1 MSRRHF
7 HRFVCYN
14 QLLIGVKDMYHSKK
28 QWVYPSVESEAVTR
42 LQEELQLSEQLATL
56 LVQRGHEDVA
66 AARAF
71 LYVED
76 ELTFHDPFLFE
87 QMQAVVDRLKRAA
100 EDGEMVLI
108 YGDYDVDGVSASA
121 VMWHA
126 LTEIGVMAEC
136 YIPNRFTEG
145 YGPNKEAFQ
154 WAANEGFTLMITVD
168 CGISGIEEAALLKE
182 LGVDLIIT
190 DHHEPKET
198 LPDAFAIIHPHI
210 DPNYPYD
217 KLAGA
222 GVALKVAHAVLGRLP
237 EELFDLAVLGTIADL
252 VPLDGENRLLAKKGI
267 HALDQSKRPGIV
279 ALRDVCGLND
289 TVLTEESVGFAF
301 GPRINAAGRLDS
313 AMPALQML
321 LAEHVEEALE
331 VAKQLDT
338 QNKERQEIVKTI
350 AKEATELVE
359 ASMKDDRVLVV
370 ASEHWNPG
378 VVGIVA
384 SRLVETY
391 YRPVILLCHDPKTGK
406 AKGSGRS
413 IQGFDLF
420 QELTKN
426 EDILP
431 HFGGHPAAAG
441 MTLLSENVSA
451 LRERLNA
458 QAATIPDDVF
468 VPRVHVDLK
477 LDVNDV
483 SLDLIQDI
491 SKLAPFGMGN
501 PSPRVVVADARLR
514 DLRQIGRDA
523 THLKV
528 QLAGDKREL
537 DGIGFGF
544 GHVVNEISQ
553 MAHVSVMGSL
563 QVNEWNGMRKPQL
576 MIQDLRVDDFQVFDY
591 RGKKKSMQDLKELP
605 KEATSFVSFQ
615 HQEDESFPIQSSD
628 EPLNR
633 FVVLLDLPDDEH
645 ELERRLHE
653 GVERIYC
660 AFGQGDSYF
669 EKLPTREDFRTYY
682 VHMATCERKN
692 LRENLIRL
700 SKERKWSKNT
710 IQFMHQVFS
719 ELEFLVTMEDGLPGV
734 NPQAP
739 KRDLTEAPSYQRRIG
754 RQQLEER
761 FVYASLA
768 ELKERLQ
775 ALRSNTMQ
783 EAYS

>member
-1 MSRRHF
+1 
-7 HRFVCYN
+7 
-14 QLLIGVKDMYHSKK
+14 MYHAKK
-28 QWVYPSVESEAVTR
+28 RWVYPETDTTAVEQ
-42 LQEELQLSEQLATL
+42 LQTELNISEQLATL
-56 LVQRGHEDVA
+56 LTQRGHRDVEA
-66 AARAF
+66 AKAF

-87 QMQAVVDRLKRAA
+87 QMPKVVERLKRAA
-100 EDGEMVLI
+100 DEGEMVLI

-145 YGPNKEAFQ
+145 YGPNKEAFS
-154 WAANEGFTLMITVD
+154 WAAGEGFTLVITVD

-210 DPNYPYD
+210 DPSYPYD

-222 GVALKVAHAVLGRLP
+222 GVALKVAHAVLDRMP
-237 EELFDLAVLGTIADL
+237 DELLDLAVLGTIADL
-252 VPLDGENRLLAKKGI
+252 VPLDGENRLLAKLGLK
-267 HALDQSKRPGIV
+267 ALDDSKRPGIL
-279 ALRDVCGLND
+279 ALREVCALTDGTLN
-289 TVLTEESVGFAF
+289 EESVGFAF

-321 LAEHVEEALE
+321 LAESEEEAL
-331 VAKQLDT
+331 ALAQQLDK
-338 QNKERQEIVKTI
+338 QNKERQDIVKTI

-359 ASMKDDRVLVV
+359 ASMTDDRVLVV
-370 ASEHWNPG
+370 ASERWNPG

-384 SRLVETY
+384 SRLVEAY

-413 IQGFDLF
+413 IDGFDLF
-420 QELTKN
+420 KELSKN

-441 MTLLSENVSA
+441 MTLLSENVA
-451 LRERLNA
+451 ELRRRLNE
-458 QAATIPDDVF
+458 QAESIPDETF
-468 VPRVHVDLK
+468 VARVNVDLK

-483 SLDLIQDI
+483 SLDLISEI
-491 SKLAPFGMGN
+491 GKLAPFGMGN

-514 DLRQIGRDA
+514 DIRQIGRDN

-544 GHVVNEISQ
+544 GHVVSEISK

-576 MIQDLRVDDFQVFDY
+576 MIQDIRVDGFQVFDY
-591 RGKKKSMQDLKELP
+591 RGKKNSLDELKQLP
-605 KEATSFVSFQ
+605 GDTTSFISFQ
-615 HQEDESFPIQSSD
+615 GRDDFPLHD
-628 EPLNR
+628 LDTPLKP
-633 FVVLLDLPDDEH
+633 FVVLLDLPDE
-645 ELERRLHE
+645 
-653 GVERIYC
+653 
-660 AFGQGDSYF
+660 
-669 EKLPTREDFRTYY
+669 ED
-682 VHMATCERKN
+682 VLA
-692 LRENLIRL
+692 
-700 SKERKWSKNT
+700 
-710 IQFMHQVFS
+710 
-719 ELEFLVTMEDGLPGV
+719 
-734 NPQAP
+734 
-739 KRDLTEAPSYQRRIG
+739 DLLT
-754 RQQLEER
+754 
-761 FVYASLA
+761 
-768 ELKERLQ
+768 
-775 ALRSNTMQ
+775 
-783 EAYS
+783 

>member
-1 MSRRHF
+1 
-7 HRFVCYN
+7 
-14 QLLIGVKDMYHSKK
+14 MYHAKK
-28 QWVYPSVESEAVTR
+28 RWVYPETDTAAVEQ
-42 LQEELQLSEQLATL
+42 LQTELNISEQLATL
-56 LVQRGHEDVA
+56 LMQRGHRDVEA
-66 AARAF
+66 AKAF
-71 LYVED
+71 LHIED
-76 ELTFHDPFLFE
+76 ELTFHDPYLFE
-87 QMQAVVDRLKRAA
+87 QMNKVVDRLKRAA
-100 EDGEMVLI
+100 DDGEMVLI

-145 YGPNKEAFQ
+145 YGPNKEAFS
-154 WAANEGFTLMITVD
+154 WAAGEGFTLIITVD

-210 DPNYPYD
+210 DPSYPYD

-222 GVALKVAHAVLGRLP
+222 GVALKVAHAVLGRMP
-237 EELFDLAVLGTIADL
+237 EELLDLAVLGTIADL
-252 VPLDGENRLLAKKGI
+252 VPLDGENRLLAKLGLK
-267 HALDQSKRPGIV
+267 ALDDSKRPGIL
-279 ALRDVCGLND
+279 ALREVCALTDGTLN
-289 TVLTEESVGFAF
+289 EESVGFAF

-321 LAEHVEEALE
+321 LAESVEEALE
-331 VAKQLDT
+331 LARKLDK
-338 QNKERQEIVKTI
+338 QNKERQDIVKTI

-359 ASMKDDRVLVV
+359 ASMTDDRVLVV
-370 ASEHWNPG
+370 ASERWNPG

-384 SRLVETY
+384 SRLVEAY

-413 IQGFDLF
+413 IDGFDLF
-420 QELTKN
+420 KELSKN

-441 MTLLSENVSA
+441 MTLLSENVA
-451 LRERLNA
+451 ELRRRLNE
-458 QAATIPDDVF
+458 QAESIPDETF
-468 VPRVHVDLK
+468 VARVNVDLK

-483 SLDLIQDI
+483 SLDLISEI
-491 SKLAPFGMGN
+491 GKLAPFGMGN

-514 DLRQIGRDA
+514 DIRQIGRDN

-544 GHVVNEISQ
+544 GHVVSEISK
-553 MAHVSVMGSL
+553 MANVSVMGSL

-576 MIQDLRVDDFQVFDY
+576 MIQDIRVDGFQVFDY
-591 RGKKKSMQDLKELP
+591 RGKKNSLDELKQLP
-605 KEATSFVSFQ
+605 GETTSFVSFQ
-615 HQEDESFPIQSSD
+615 GRDDFPLHDLST
-628 EPLNR
+628 PLKP
-633 FVVLLDLPDDEH
+633 FVVLLDLPDEEDVLADMLTED
-645 ELERRLHE
+645 
-653 GVERIYC
+653 VERVYC
-660 AFGQGDSYF
+660 AFGQGGSFF

-700 SKERKWSKNT
+700 SIERKWSKNT

-734 NPQAP
+734 NPEAP
-739 KRDLTEAPSYQRRIG
+739 KRDLTEAPCYQRRIG

-775 ALRSNTMQ
+775 SLRSNKMQ
-783 EAYS
+783 EAYT

>member
-1 MSRRHF
+1 MSRRHISDA
-7 HRFVCYN
+7 VCYN
-14 QLLIGVKDMYHSKK
+14 QQLIGVKDMYHSKK
-28 QWVYPSVESEAVTR
+28 QWVYPETNSEDVTR
-42 LQEELQLSEQLATL
+42 LQEELNISEQLARL
-56 LVQRGHEDVA
+56 LVQRGHRDLDSA
-66 AARAF
+66 KAF
-71 LYVED
+71 LHVED
-76 ELTFHDPFLFE
+76 EHDFHDPFAFE
-87 QMQAVVDRLKRAA
+87 QMEKVVARIQQAAD
-100 EDGEMVLI
+100 EGEMVLI

-154 WAANEGFTLMITVD
+154 WAANEGFTLIVTVD
-168 CGISGIEEAALLKE
+168 CGISGIEEATLLKE

-210 DPNYPYD
+210 DPSYPYD

-222 GVALKVAHAVLGRLP
+222 GVALKVAHAVLGRMP
-237 EELFDLAVLGTIADL
+237 EELLDLAVLGTIADL
-252 VPLDGENRLLAKKGI
+252 VPLDGENRLLAKKGLA
-267 HALDQSKRPGIV
+267 ALDASKRPGIL

-289 TVLTEESVGFAF
+289 GELNEESVGFAF

-321 LAEHVEEALE
+321 LSEHVEEALDL
-331 VAKQLDT
+331 AKKLDK
-338 QNKERQEIVKTI
+338 QNKERQDIVKAI
-350 AKEATELVE
+350 ASEATELVE
-359 ASMKDDRVLVV
+359 SSMKDDRVLVV
-370 ASEHWNPG
+370 ASENWNPG

-384 SRLVETY
+384 SRLVEKY
-391 YRPVILLCHDPKTGK
+391 YRPVILLCHDPETGK

-413 IQGFDLF
+413 IDGFDLF
-420 QELTKN
+420 KELSKN

-441 MTLLSENVSA
+441 MTLQSENVA
-451 LRERLNA
+451 ELRERLNR
-458 QAATIPDDVF
+458 QAETIPDDVF
-468 VPRVHVDLK
+468 VPRVKVDLK
-477 LDVNDV
+477 LCVNDV
-483 SLDLIQDI
+483 SLDLIADI
-491 SKLAPFGMGN
+491 GKLAPFGMGN
-501 PSPRVVVADARLR
+501 PSPRVVVADAKLR
-514 DLRQIGRDA
+514 DIRQIGRDA

-544 GHVVNEISQ
+544 GHVVSEISQ
-553 MAHVSVMGSL
+553 MAHLSVMGSL

-591 RGKKKSMQDLKELP
+591 RGKKKSIHELKELP
-605 KEATSFVSFQ
+605 KEHTSFVSFQ
-615 HQEDESFPIQSSD
+615 GTNEDFPIHD
-628 EPLNR
+628 EEEPLNR
-633 FVVLLDLPDDEH
+633 FVVLLDLPDDEALLA
-645 ELERRLHE
+645 ERLHE
-653 GVERIYC
+653 GVERVYC
-660 AFGQGDSYF
+660 AFGQGDSFF
-669 EKLPTREDFRTYY
+669 ERLPSREDFRTYY

-734 NPQAP
+734 NPEAP
-739 KRDLTEAPSYQRRIG
+739 KRDLTEAPCYKRRIG

-775 ALRSNTMQ
+775 SLRSNTMQ
-783 EAYS
+783 EAYT

>member
-1 MSRRHF
+1 
-7 HRFVCYN
+7 
-14 QLLIGVKDMYHSKK
+14 MYHAKK
-28 QWVYPSVESEAVTR
+28 RWVYPETDQAVVEQ
-42 LQEELQLSEQLATL
+42 LQTELNISEQLATL
-56 LVQRGHEDVA
+56 LMQRGHHDVE
-66 AARAF
+66 AARSF
-71 LYVED
+71 LHVED

-87 QMQAVVDRLKRAA
+87 QMHNVVDRLKRAA
-100 EDGEMVLI
+100 DDGEMVLI

-145 YGPNKEAFQ
+145 YGPNKEAFG
-154 WAANEGFTLMITVD
+154 WAAGEGFTLIITVD

-198 LPDAFAIIHPHI
+198 LPDAFAIIHPHL
-210 DPNYPYD
+210 DPSYPYD

-222 GVALKVAHAVLGRLP
+222 GVALKVAHAVLGRMP
-237 EELFDLAVLGTIADL
+237 SELLDLAVLGTIADL
-252 VPLDGENRLLAKKGI
+252 VPLDGENRLLAKLGLE
-267 HALDQSKRPGIV
+267 ALDDSKRPGIL
-279 ALRDVCGLND
+279 ALRDVCGLADGTLN
-289 TVLTEESVGFAF
+289 EESVGFAF

-321 LAEHVEEALE
+321 LSESVEEALE
-331 VAKQLDT
+331 LAAKLDK

-359 ASMKDDRVLVV
+359 ASMTNDRVLVV
-370 ASEHWNPG
+370 ASERWNPG

-384 SRLVETY
+384 SRLVEAY

-413 IQGFDLF
+413 IEGFDLF
-420 QELTKN
+420 SELSKN

-441 MTLLSENVSA
+441 MTLLSENVA
-451 LRERLNA
+451 ELRRRLNE
-458 QAATIPDDVF
+458 QAESIPDETF
-468 VPRVHVDLK
+468 VARVNVDLK

-483 SLDLIQDI
+483 SLDLISEI
-491 SKLAPFGMGN
+491 GKLAPFGMGN

-514 DLRQIGRDA
+514 DIRQIGRDN

-528 QLAGDKREL
+528 QLAGGKREL

-544 GHVVNEISQ
+544 GHVVSEISK

-576 MIQDLRVDDFQVFDY
+576 MIQDLRVDGFQVFDY
-591 RGKKKSMQDLKELP
+591 RGKKNSLDELRQLP
-605 KEATSFVSFQ
+605 PESTSFVSFQ
-615 HQEDESFPIQSSD
+615 GRDDFPIHD
-628 EPLNR
+628 LDTPLKP
-633 FVVLLDLPDDEH
+633 FVVLLDLPDEEDILADVLNEN
-645 ELERRLHE
+645 
-653 GVERIYC
+653 VERVYC
-660 AFGQGDSYF
+660 AFGQGESLF

-692 LRENLIRL
+692 LRQNLIRL
-700 SKERKWSKNT
+700 SIERKWSKNT
-710 IQFMHQVFS
+710 IRFMHQVFS

-734 NPQAP
+734 NPEAP
-739 KRDLTEAPSYQRRIG
+739 KRDLTEAPCYKRRVG
-754 RQQLEER
+754 RVQLEER

-775 ALRSNTMQ
+775 LLRSNKMQ
-783 EAYS
+783 EAYT

>member
-1 MSRRHF
+1 
-7 HRFVCYN
+7 
-14 QLLIGVKDMYHSKK
+14 MYHAKK
-28 QWVYPSVESEAVTR
+28 RWVYPETDATAIERIQT
-42 LQEELQLSEQLATL
+42 ELNISPQLATL
-56 LVQRGHEDVA
+56 LVERGHADVE

-71 LYVED
+71 LHVED
-76 ELTFHDPFLFE
+76 ELTFHDPYLFE
-87 QMQAVVDRLKRAA
+87 QMTKVVERIKRAA
-100 EDGEMVLI
+100 DDGEMVLI

-145 YGPNKEAFQ
+145 YGPNKEAFS
-154 WAANEGFTLMITVD
+154 WAANEGFTLIITVD

-182 LGVDLIIT
+182 LGVDLILT

-210 DPNYPYD
+210 DATYPYD

-222 GVALKVAHAVLGRLP
+222 GVALKVAHAVLGRMP
-237 EELFDLAVLGTIADL
+237 AELLDLAVLGTIADL
-252 VPLDGENRLLAKKGI
+252 VPLDGENRLLAKLGLK
-267 HALDQSKRPGIV
+267 ALDESKRPGIL
-279 ALRDVCGLND
+279 ALREVCALTD
-289 TVLTEESVGFAF
+289 APLTEESVGFAF

-321 LAEHVEEALE
+321 LAETEAEALE
-331 VAKQLDT
+331 LAQQLDK
-338 QNKERQEIVKTI
+338 QNKERQDIVKTI

-359 ASMKDDRVLVV
+359 ASMTDDRVLVV
-370 ASEHWNPG
+370 ASERWNPG

-384 SRLVETY
+384 SRLVEAY

-413 IQGFDLF
+413 IDGFDLF
-420 QELTKN
+420 KELSKN

-441 MTLLSENVSA
+441 MTLLSENVA
-451 LRERLNA
+451 ELRKRLNE
-458 QAATIPDDVF
+458 QAETIPDETF
-468 VPRVHVDLK
+468 VARVNVDLK

-483 SLDLIQDI
+483 TLDLIAEI
-491 SKLAPFGMGN
+491 NKLAPFGMGN

-514 DLRQIGRDA
+514 DIRQIGRDNS
-523 THLKV
+523 HLKV

-544 GHVVNEISQ
+544 GHIISEISK
-553 MAHVSVMGSL
+553 MAHVSLMGSL

-576 MIQDLRVDDFQVFDY
+576 MIQDMRVDDFQVFDY
-591 RGKKKSMQDLKELP
+591 RGKKKSLQELDELP
-605 KEATSFVSFQ
+605 KDATSFVSFQ
-615 HQEDESFPIQSSD
+615 GTSKPFPLHEGD

-633 FVVLLDLPDDEH
+633 FVVLLDLPDDES
-645 ELERRLHE
+645 ELADRLHD
-653 GVERIYC
+653 GVERVYC
-660 AFGQGDSYF
+660 AFGQGDSLF

-700 SKERKWSKNT
+700 SIERKWSKNT

-734 NPQAP
+734 NPEAP
-739 KRDLTEAPSYQRRIG
+739 KRDLTEAPCYKRRVG
-754 RQQLEER
+754 KQQLEER
-761 FVYASLA
+761 YVYASLA

-775 ALRSNTMQ
+775 TLRSNKMQ

>member
-1 MSRRHF
+1 
-7 HRFVCYN
+7 
-14 QLLIGVKDMYHSKK
+14 MYHAKK
-28 QWVYPSVESEAVTR
+28 RWVYPETDTTAVER
-42 LQEELQLSEQLATL
+42 LQTELNISEQLATL
-56 LVQRGHEDVA
+56 LIQRGHRDVEA
-66 AARAF
+66 AKAF
-71 LYVED
+71 LHVED
-76 ELTFHDPFLFE
+76 ELTFHDPYLFE
-87 QMQAVVDRLKRAA
+87 QMNKVVDRLKRAA
-100 EDGEMVLI
+100 DDGEMVLI

-145 YGPNKEAFQ
+145 YGPNKEAFS
-154 WAANEGFTLMITVD
+154 WAAGEGFTLIITVD
-168 CGISGIEEAALLKE
+168 CGISGIEEATLLKE

-210 DPNYPYD
+210 DPSYPYD

-222 GVALKVAHAVLGRLP
+222 GVALKVAHAVLGRMP
-237 EELFDLAVLGTIADL
+237 EELLDLAVLGTIADL
-252 VPLDGENRLLAKKGI
+252 VPLDGENRLLAKLGLK
-267 HALDQSKRPGIV
+267 ALDDSKRPGIL
-279 ALRDVCGLND
+279 ALREVCALTDGTLN
-289 TVLTEESVGFAF
+289 EESVGFAF

-321 LAEHVEEALE
+321 LAESVEEALE
-331 VAKQLDT
+331 LAQKLDK
-338 QNKERQEIVKTI
+338 QNKERQDIVKTI

-359 ASMKDDRVLVV
+359 ASMTDDRVLVV
-370 ASEHWNPG
+370 ASERWNPG

-384 SRLVETY
+384 SRLVEAY

-413 IQGFDLF
+413 IDGFDLF
-420 QELTKN
+420 KELSQN

-441 MTLLSENVSA
+441 MTLLSENVA
-451 LRERLNA
+451 ELRRRLNE
-458 QAATIPDDVF
+458 QAESIPDETF
-468 VPRVHVDLK
+468 VARVNVDLK

-483 SLDLIQDI
+483 SLDLIAEI
-491 SKLAPFGMGN
+491 GKLAPFGMGN

-514 DLRQIGRDA
+514 DIRQIGRDN

-537 DGIGFGF
+537 DGIGFGY
-544 GHVVNEISQ
+544 GHVVSEISK
-553 MAHVSVMGSL
+553 MANVSVMGSL

-576 MIQDLRVDDFQVFDY
+576 MIQDIRVDGFQVFDY
-591 RGKKKSMQDLKELP
+591 RGKKNSLDELKQLP
-605 KEATSFVSFQ
+605 GDTTSFISFQ
-615 HQEDESFPIQSSD
+615 GRDDFPLHD
-628 EPLNR
+628 LDTPLKP
-633 FVVLLDLPDDEH
+633 FVVLLDLPDEEEVLADMLTED
-645 ELERRLHE
+645 
-653 GVERIYC
+653 VERIYC
-660 AFGQGDSYF
+660 AFGQGGSFF

-700 SKERKWSKNT
+700 SIERKWSKNT

-734 NPQAP
+734 NPEAP
-739 KRDLTEAPSYQRRIG
+739 KRDLTEAPCYKRRVG
-754 RQQLEER
+754 RVQLEER
-761 FVYASLA
+761 FIYASLA

-775 ALRSNTMQ
+775 SLRSNKMQ
-783 EAYS
+783 EAYT

>member
-1 MSRRHF
+1 
-7 HRFVCYN
+7 
-14 QLLIGVKDMYHSKK
+14 MYHAKK
-28 QWVYPSVESEAVTR
+28 RWVYPETDAAAIEQ
-42 LQEELQLSEQLATL
+42 LQTELNISEQLATL
-56 LVQRGHEDVA
+56 LTQRGHRDVEA
-66 AARAF
+66 AKAF

-87 QMQAVVDRLKRAA
+87 QMPKVVDCLKQAA
-100 EDGEMVLI
+100 DEGEMVLI

-126 LTEIGVMAEC
+126 LTEMGVMAEC

-145 YGPNKEAFQ
+145 YGPNKEAFS
-154 WAANEGFTLMITVD
+154 WAAGEGFTLIITVD

-210 DPNYPYD
+210 DPSYPYD

-222 GVALKVAHAVLGRLP
+222 GVALKVAHAVLGRMP
-237 EELFDLAVLGTIADL
+237 EELLDLAVLGTIADL
-252 VPLDGENRLLAKKGI
+252 VPLDGENRLLAKLGLK
-267 HALDQSKRPGIV
+267 ALDDSKRPGIL
-279 ALRDVCGLND
+279 ALREVCALTDGTLN
-289 TVLTEESVGFAF
+289 EESVGFAF

-321 LAEHVEEALE
+321 LAESEEEAL
-331 VAKQLDT
+331 VLAQQLDK
-338 QNKERQEIVKTI
+338 QNKERQDIVKTI

-359 ASMKDDRVLVV
+359 ASMTNDRVLVV
-370 ASEHWNPG
+370 ASERWNPG

-384 SRLVETY
+384 SRLVEAY

-413 IQGFDLF
+413 IDGFDLF
-420 QELTKN
+420 KELSKN

-441 MTLLSENVSA
+441 MTLQSENVA
-451 LRERLNA
+451 ELRRRLNE
-458 QAATIPDDVF
+458 QAESIPDETF
-468 VPRVHVDLK
+468 VARVNVDLK

-483 SLDLIQDI
+483 SLDLISEI
-491 SKLAPFGMGN
+491 GKLAPFGMGN

-514 DLRQIGRDA
+514 DIRQIGRDN

-544 GHVVNEISQ
+544 GHVVSEISK

-576 MIQDLRVDDFQVFDY
+576 MIQDIRVDGFQVFDY
-591 RGKKKSMQDLKELP
+591 RGKKTRS
-605 KEATSFVSFQ
+605 TS
-615 HQEDESFPIQSSD
+615 
-628 EPLNR
+628 
-633 FVVLLDLPDDEH
+633 
-645 ELERRLHE
+645 
-653 GVERIYC
+653 
-660 AFGQGDSYF
+660 
-669 EKLPTREDFRTYY
+669 
-682 VHMATCERKN
+682 
-692 LRENLIRL
+692 
-700 SKERKWSKNT
+700 
-710 IQFMHQVFS
+710 
-719 ELEFLVTMEDGLPGV
+719 
-734 NPQAP
+734 
-739 KRDLTEAPSYQRRIG
+739 
-754 RQQLEER
+754 
-761 FVYASLA
+761 
-768 ELKERLQ
+768 
-775 ALRSNTMQ
+775 
-783 EAYS
+783 